1 MTYLVRS
8 QRKYVGISA
17 HKVRLVIDAVR
28 GMRAI
33 DAVDTLG
40 YMPQAAAHEV
50 RKTIQSALANAEEN
64 ESMAPEDMW
73 ISEIYAD
80 EGPTAKRFLPGGRGR
95 VNPIFAAPLTLPFCS
110 KNANQLAP
118 D

>member
-8 QRKYVGISA
+8 QRKHVGISA
-17 HKVRLVIDAVR
+17 QKVRLVLDSIR
-28 GMRAI
+28 GMRAL
-33 DAVDTLG
+33 DAVDQLG

-50 RKTIQSALANAEEN
+50 RKTVKSALANAEEN

-80 EGPTAKRFLPGGRGR
+80 EGPTARRFRPGGRGR
-95 VNPIFAAPLTLPFCS
+95 IKPYFRRSSHITVLLEER
-110 KNANQLAP
+110 
-118 D
+118 